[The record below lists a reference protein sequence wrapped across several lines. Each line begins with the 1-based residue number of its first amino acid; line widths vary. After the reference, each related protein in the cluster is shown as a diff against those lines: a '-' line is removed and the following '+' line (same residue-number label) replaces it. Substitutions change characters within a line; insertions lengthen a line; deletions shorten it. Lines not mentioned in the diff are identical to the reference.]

1 MSPNKKGATVD
12 KVKKIGEK
20 VVNKVGSLFK
30 NDKISSTTA
39 AQDIVG
45 HKLVCI
51 KEFLS
56 LFRMKRQE
64 LHSEINRLN
73 ELLNHQ

>member
-1 MSPNKKGATVD
+1 MSPNNKEAAVD

-30 NDKISSTTA
+30 NDKLSTATA
-39 AQDIVG
+39 AQDLVG

-51 KEFLS
+51 KEFLN
-56 LFRMKRQE
+56 LFRMKR
-64 LHSEINRLN
+64 
-73 ELLNHQ
+73 